1 MQSPSSHLFSARAEI
16 EGQRV
21 WSAGLRA
28 RILDRSEASG
38 RALIRRFLLRDRFE
52 ARELSVL
59 MTRGQTEAR
68 PLLLLHLLKLAAQ
81 SVNHFWNLRVVS
93 LDILAGELVHPA
105 FRHLPI
111 FAQIR
116 DRLVQLLHVSK
127 ISRLL

>member
-1 MQSPSSHLFSARAEI
+1 M
-16 EGQRV
+16 V

-28 RILDRSEASG
+28 RILDRYEASG
-38 RALIRRFLLRDRFE
+38 RALIHRFLLRDRFE

-59 MTRGQTEAR
+59 MTREPDRSSA
-68 PLLLLHLLKLAAQ
+68 LLLLHLLKLAAQ
-81 SVNHFWNLRVVS
+81 SVNFFWNMWVVS
-93 LDILAGELVHPA
+93 RDILAGELVHPA

-111 FAQIR
+111 FVQIR